1 MEDRLGKMTKALGK
15 HLIAELWV
23 REPHILNDPDIV
35 RDTLLAA
42 SERGGFTVLNLSSH
56 TFSPHG
62 VTAVVLLS
70 ESHMSIHTWPEHG
83 YAAVDIFTCGGSPR
97 KALEEI
103 ERRLD
108 VDRMEVR
115 EMDRG
120 LLGTGSSAAAT
131 FYSASK
137 SGSFASGLNFKKSRS
152 RPFLITAAD
161 FFSTPS

>member
-1 MEDRLGKMTKALGK
+1 MTKALGK

-23 REPHILNDPDIV
+23 REPHLLNDLELV

-42 SERGGFTVLNLSSH
+42 SKCGGFTVLDLSSH

-115 EMDRG
+115 ELDRG
-120 LLGTGSSAAAT
+120 LLGQAPARPPHSDRDRRVD
-131 FYSASK
+131 
-137 SGSFASGLNFKKSRS
+137 LSR
-152 RPFLITAAD
+152 AV
-161 FFSTPS
+161 

>member
-23 REPHILNDPDIV
+23 REPQVLNDPDLV

-120 LLGTGSSAAAT
+120 LLGQAPARPPHSARRRRVD
-131 FYSASK
+131 
-137 SGSFASGLNFKKSRS
+137 LSR
-152 RPFLITAAD
+152 AV
-161 FFSTPS
+161 